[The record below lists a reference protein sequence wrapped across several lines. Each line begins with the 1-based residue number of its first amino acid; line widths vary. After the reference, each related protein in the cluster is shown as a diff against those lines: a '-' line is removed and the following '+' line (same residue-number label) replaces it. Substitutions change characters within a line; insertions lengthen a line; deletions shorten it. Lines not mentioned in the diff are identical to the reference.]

1 MAVRDAGSMSLDD
14 GMGFLAV
21 SGALGEPGLLL
32 DEQFHGFLHVECG
45 YGEGDCLK

>member
-14 GMGFLAV
+14 GMGFLPV

-32 DEQFHGFLHVECG
+32 DEHFHGFLHVECG
-45 YGEGDCLK
+45 CGEGDCLK